1 MNYSFWQLIADNK
14 IEIPIIQRDY
24 AQGRIEEF
32 SIADKFITKIKSKL
46 TSGNRL
52 NLDFVY
58 GKNQND
64 TIIPLDGQQRLTT
77 LFLLHWYLA
86 VKDEAYTDDVKSKLS
101 KFTYETRISSQDF
114 CKYLVNKSIPKIN
127 IGEKLSKQIK
137 NENWFFTTWENDP
150 TISAMLNMLDI
161 IHNNFKSE
169 TSSFFENLQGSGSLI
184 TFNYL
189 PLNQFKLSDELY
201 IKMNS
206 RGKPLTD
213 FENFKSVFSSFL
225 EFGDK
230 SKLDNDWYDVFW
242 NFEKDEAKPDTS
254 RIDARFFNFF
264 ENLAVN
270 FLAEENDIDRKTLD
284 EFNLLDHYKTVFFL
298 DSKYIY
304 QTKKCLNALFNF
316 DDVSGYFSKATERKI
331 TYVER
336 LKLYSVTTFF
346 IKCGSVT
353 ELNKIQFFNWM
364 RICKNLINNTLIQ
377 SVDQYLLALRAIKI
391 LSKGIEDVYNH
402 IIDMNILSGFLEVQQ
417 NEEKIKADL
426 ILNKDEDWKK
436 IIYKIENNSYFDG
449 QIGFILN
456 YSKNDFGY
464 DIKKFENYAIK
475 LDFLFDQLKESQNYL
490 FQRALFSIDDYLV
503 DIRSSKTFCT
513 FENNLRS
520 KMDTWRKVFNESSKS
535 QILKELLDR
544 IGSEDISADL
554 LRIIDSCSYTNW
566 KLFFVSEPQV
576 LERCLNNQIR
586 IDNDRIW
593 LARSKADNWQY
604 RGELFTFVF
613 SLKCFKENSHQ
624 PFLTKKYFDS
634 AYEEPCAY
642 LLDFKTENG
651 NHFEIDVFF
660 NNGFDFCLY
669 DKNKKDTEKTLGNNF
684 SEFTYDEEKQK
695 FLLHT
700 EIENIDLAN
709 EKLLEI
715 CSKLI

>member
-86 VKDEAYTDDVKSKLS
+86 VKDDAYTDDVKSKLS

-298 DSKYIY
+298 DSKYIH

-520 KMDTWRKVFNESSKS
+520 KMDTWRKVFNEPSKS

-576 LERCLNNQIR
+576 LERCLNNQVR

-604 RGELFTFVF
+604 
-613 SLKCFKENSHQ
+613 
-624 PFLTKKYFDS
+624 
-634 AYEEPCAY
+634 
-642 LLDFKTENG
+642 
-651 NHFEIDVFF
+651 
-660 NNGFDFCLY
+660 
-669 DKNKKDTEKTLGNNF
+669 
-684 SEFTYDEEKQK
+684 
-695 FLLHT
+695 
-700 EIENIDLAN
+700 
-709 EKLLEI
+709 
-715 CSKLI
+715 